1 VNIFNE
7 FYDIQES
14 WIRRQITDLKY
25 DSFVDL
31 HIARNQIEDEGI
43 TAFNNFTSID
53 QFREQHLSKSGKN
66 KLSSTLRTYKKRNKR
81 KLTTKRLDIDISL
94 SAHLALAALI
104 SESGLT
110 KTQIIEQLI
119 LNERNKQI
127 EFCDTVT

>member
-14 WIRRQITDLKY
+14 WIRRQLTDLKY

-31 HIARNQIEDEGI
+31 DIARNQIEDEGI
-43 TAFNNFTSID
+43 TAFNNFKYID
-53 QFREQHLSKSGKN
+53 QFREHHLSKSGKN

-94 SAHLALAALI
+94 SAHMALGALI

-110 KTQIIEQLI
+110 KIQIIEQLI
-119 LNERNKQI
+119 LNERDKQI
-127 EFCDTVT
+127 ESCDTVT

>member
-43 TAFNNFTSID
+43 VAFNNFKSID
-53 QFREQHLSKSGKN
+53 QFREQYLSKNGKN

-110 KTQIIEQLI
+110 KIQIIEQLI
-119 LNERNKQI
+119 LNERDKQI
-127 EFCDTVT
+127 KYCDTVT